1 MNEKDVMEKL
11 SKITEEALK
20 IKSEAD
26 WEIFLEEKINNDFF
40 IAIQELLNLYD
51 KEKLKNQFIISEN
64 IEDLYEK
71 AAEKVMGKH
80 ISNVLL
86 KGGIPQDYLNELV
99 DKYENEIKNDGPLTK
114 LDTYSTLRA
123 VINDLEELIEEPV
136 GLNSLLEEG

>member
-1 MNEKDVMEKL
+1 
-11 SKITEEALK
+11 
-20 IKSEAD
+20 
-26 WEIFLEEKINNDFF
+26 
-40 IAIQELLNLYD
+40 
-51 KEKLKNQFIISEN
+51 
-64 IEDLYEK
+64 
-71 AAEKVMGKH
+71 MGKH